1 MAVIALSVPCYAP
14 AGAGEEEKRMR
25 VTEVNL
31 KGLRAGA
38 IRALVAVAV
47 ILLVCSGAWAQKN
60 KKDKTAS
67 TSDQP
72 MPSMPMSPNEEIEH
86 NIGEMLAAQQLG
98 NMELMHKYYSDS
110 ATFVSSDYGPPI
122 MGWNT
127 WAAGYERQKAAFQQ
141 MQIIRRNTFIYTH
154 ADVAWATF
162 QWDFSA
168 MLATGKG
175 YDARGQT
182 TLVFNKVGN
191 DWLIVHNHTA
201 VDCSSLAPVEAT
213 PLTPQPSAAPA
224 TQPKP
229 QN

>member
-1 MAVIALSVPCYAP
+1 
-14 AGAGEEEKRMR
+14 MR
-25 VTEVNL
+25 EFEARL
-31 KGLRAGA
+31 AGLRVEA
-38 IRALVAVAV
+38 IRALAVAAV
-47 ILLVCSGAWAQKN
+47 LLLFSSGVWAQKN
-60 KKDKTAS
+60 KKNQPA
-67 TSDQP
+67 SDQP
-72 MPSMPMSPNEEIEH
+72 MPSMPMSPNEEVERD
-86 NIGEMLAAQQLG
+86 IGQMLAAQQLG

-122 MGWNT
+122 VGWKS

-141 MQIIRRNTFIYTH
+141 MQIIRRNTFIYMH
-154 ADVAWATF
+154 ADVAWATY
-162 QWDFSA
+162 QWDFA
-168 MLATGKG
+168 AILATGKG

-213 PLTPQPSAAPA
+213 PPAAGAPGTPA
-224 TQPKP
+224 QPKP

>member
-1 MAVIALSVPCYAP
+1 LN
-14 AGAGEEEKRMR
+14 R
-25 VTEVNL
+25 
-31 KGLRAGA
+31 GA
-38 IRALVAVAV
+38 IRALASVVV
-47 ILLVCSGAWAQKN
+47 LLLLSSGTWGQKN
-60 KKDKTAS
+60 KKNQPAT
-67 TSDQP
+67 DQP
-72 MPSMPMSPNEEIEH
+72 MPSMPMSPTDEIEH
-86 NIGEMLAAQQLG
+86 DIGEMLAAQQLG

-122 MGWNT
+122 VGWKN

-154 ADVAWATF
+154 ADVAWATY
-162 QWDFSA
+162 QWDFA
-168 MLATGKG
+168 AVLATGKG

-191 DWLIVHNHTA
+191 DWLIMHNHTA

-213 PLTPQPSAAPA
+213 PATPAASGTPA
-224 TQPKP
+224 QPKP

>member
-1 MAVIALSVPCYAP
+1 
-14 AGAGEEEKRMR
+14 MR
-25 VTEVNL
+25 VSEVKL
-31 KGLRAGA
+31 TGLRAGA
-38 IRALVAVAV
+38 IRALAVVAV
-47 ILLVCSGAWAQKN
+47 ILLVGSGAWAQKN
-60 KKDKTAS
+60 KKDKNAS

-72 MPSMPMSPNEEIEH
+72 TPSMPMSPNEEIEH

-122 MGWNT
+122 MGWKT

-141 MQIIRRNTFIYTH
+141 MQIIRRNTFIFTH
-154 ADVAWATF
+154 ADVAWATY
-162 QWDFSA
+162 QWDFA
-168 MLATGKG
+168 AVLATGKG

-182 TLVFNKVGN
+182 TLVFNKVGS

-201 VDCSSLAPVEAT
+201 VDCSSLPQPEAT
-213 PLTPQPSAAPA
+213 PPASGVPGTPV
-224 TQPKP
+224 QPKP

>member
-1 MAVIALSVPCYAP
+1 MTGL
-14 AGAGEEEKRMR
+14 ELRWTRLR
-25 VTEVNL
+25 V
-31 KGLRAGA
+31 GP
-38 IRALVAVAV
+38 IRALAVVAVT
-47 ILLVCSGAWAQKN
+47 LLLSSGAWAQKN
-60 KKDKTAS
+60 KKNQNAT

-72 MPSMPMSPNEEIEH
+72 MPSVPMSATDEIEH

-122 MGWNT
+122 LGWKT

-154 ADVAWATF
+154 ADVAWATY
-162 QWDFSA
+162 QWDFA
-168 MLATGKG
+168 AVLATGKG

-201 VDCSSLAPVEAT
+201 VDCGSLAPVEAT
-213 PLTPQPSAAPA
+213 PAAPPQSGTPA
-224 TQPKP
+224 QPKP

>member
-1 MAVIALSVPCYAP
+1 
-14 AGAGEEEKRMR
+14 MR
-25 VTEVNL
+25 RFEVRWAR
-31 KGLRAGA
+31 LRSYLV
-38 IRALVAVAV
+38 RALAAVAV
-47 ILLVCSGAWAQKN
+47 ILLVCSGVWAQKN
-60 KKDKTAS
+60 KKNQPA
-67 TSDQP
+67 SDQP
-72 MPSMPMSPNEEIEH
+72 MPSVPMSPNEEIEH

-122 MGWNT
+122 LGWKN

-154 ADVAWATF
+154 ADVAWATY
-162 QWDFSA
+162 QWDFA
-168 MLATGKG
+168 AVLATGKG

-182 TLVFNKVGN
+182 TLIFNKVGA

-201 VDCSSLAPVEAT
+201 VDCNSLAPDVTT
-213 PLTPQPSAAPA
+213 PVVPA
-224 TQPKP
+224 QPKP